1 MRQRREARPRNII
14 EKDIME
20 ERIQK
25 VLSAQGLCSR
35 READKLIEDGRVAV
49 NGRRAVLG
57 QKMDPAKD
65 VLHID
70 GQRVYLQKKVDKLY
84 YVMYKPRGYV
94 TTLKDEHAERTV
106 ADLVSHIDS
115 RLYPVG
121 RLDKD
126 SEGLL
131 LMTNDGAFT
140 QMLTHPSGKVTKTY
154 RVSVTPAPTE
164 EHLIALS
171 TGVRLDDGHFTAP
184 ARVRV
189 TGGDGTERGTMEM
202 VLTEGHNREIRRMC
216 DAVGLTVTRLKR
228 TSVGPLKLGTMK
240 AGEIRELTR
249 AEVIA
254 LRRSATGK

>member
-1 MRQRREARPRNII
+1 MKKLFA
-14 EKDIME
+14 MM
-20 ERIQK
+20 
-25 VLSAQGLCSR
+25 LSAAMMLSLAACGGT
-35 READKLIEDGRVAV
+35 EEPAPAEP
-49 NGRRAVLG
+49 
-57 QKMDPAKD
+57 DPAPEAKD
-65 VLHID
+65 
-70 GQRVYLQKKVDKLY
+70 Y
-84 YVMYKPRGYV
+84 
-94 TTLKDEHAERTV
+94 
-106 ADLVSHIDS
+106 SS
-115 RLYPVG
+115 
-121 RLDKD
+121 
-126 SEGLL
+126 
-131 LMTNDGAFT
+131 MTNDGAFT